1 MLKFFFDSGLHSPSN
16 ANEVVRYLEREA
28 AEGSEGIE
36 TANARSTSTTPMD
49 PRLARSVSQ
58 ARSEPDAYS
67 SVKLT
72 PTSPLLPLEQLLM
85 QQDPHDV
92 SGTCP
97 HIFLLHNSNAAV
109 EIFCNLTKIS
119 TRLLGDAATT
129 LLNWLMHCNALS
141 SLLSAI
147 TDLFIT
153 EKSPEK

>member
-1 MLKFFFDSGLHSPSN
+1 MNHNLSNSGHHSPSN
-16 ANEVVRYLEREA
+16 GGANEVVRYLEREA

-36 TANARSTSTTPMD
+36 TAIARSTSTTPMD

-92 SGTCP
+92 SGTCL
-97 HIFLLHNSNAAV
+97 HIFTHCS
-109 EIFCNLTKIS
+109 
-119 TRLLGDAATT
+119 RLMQSATQ
-129 LLNWLMHCNALS
+129 
-141 SLLSAI
+141 
-147 TDLFIT
+147 
-153 EKSPEK
+153 

>member
-1 MLKFFFDSGLHSPSN
+1 MNHNLSDSGHHSPSN
-16 ANEVVRYLEREA
+16 GGGANEVVRYLEREA

-58 ARSEPDAYS
+58 ARSEDAYS

-92 SGTCP
+92 SGSTCL
-97 HIFLLHNSNAAV
+97 HIFTRCSRLMQRDQHTLFENYSKCRIS
-109 EIFCNLTKIS
+109 IFAFS
-119 TRLLGDAATT
+119 T
-129 LLNWLMHCNALS
+129 NICP
-141 SLLSAI
+141 I
-147 TDLFIT
+147 
-153 EKSPEK
+153 

>member
-58 ARSEPDAYS
+58 ARSEDAYS